1 LTRIPFRPVPLKARL
16 ALAFAAGMAVVLMGV
31 AAFVYVHLRRDLL
44 DAIDVGLQ
52 SRAQVVVA
60 NARRADPSL
69 GGRAR
74 HLIDADEAFAQVLT
88 PAAGIVEATPAVSS
102 SPLVGTSFLRRVD
115 RPTFVDRKPP
125 RIDAARLLVVP
136 TQVRGRPGFVVV
148 GGTLSDEREALGRV
162 LRLFGVAL
170 PAALALCT
178 VIGWALATTALRP
191 VERMRREADAVSAA
205 DIGRRLPVPATDPTL
220 ARLAT
225 TLNRTF
231 DRLQAALE
239 RERRFVDDAS
249 HELRTPLTILK
260 IEVDAALAGDRSRR
274 GLERALEAASDE
286 VDHLVRIAEHMLVL
300 ARAEHDKIELHR
312 VATPLP
318 ELLEQG
324 ARVFAGRAG
333 RERVRIEVVA
343 ADVVVCVDRTRM
355 RQALDNLIDNAIRHS
370 LAGAAVRI
378 TGSTSGDTL
387 TITVADEG
395 AGFASDVLPNVFE
408 PFARGAGSAYEGS
421 GLGLAIVALIA
432 EAHDGAAAA
441 RNGADG
447 GAQVTI
453 TVGAAAPR
461 PPAHLASAERSP
473 HEPGGRSQRGDG
485 DDHED
490 RG

>member
-1 LTRIPFRPVPLKARL
+1 LTRISFRPVPLRARL
-16 ALAFAAGMAVVLMGV
+16 ALAFASGMAVVLIGV
-31 AAFVYVHLRRDLL
+31 AAFVYVQLRHDLL
-44 DAIDVGLQ
+44 DAIDAGLQ

-60 NARRADPSL
+60 NARRPDPSL

-88 PAAGIVEATPAVSS
+88 PTARIVEATPAVAA
-102 SPLVGTSFLRRVD
+102 SPLVGRSFLRTVE
-115 RPTFVDRKPP
+115 RPTFVERKPP

-136 TQVRGRPGFVVV
+136 AQVRGRPGFVVV

-162 LRLFGVAL
+162 RRLFAVAF

-191 VERMRREADAVSAA
+191 VERMRREADAVTAA

-231 DRLQAALE
+231 DRLQAALQ

-260 IEVDAALAGDRSRR
+260 AEIDTALTGDRDRR
-274 GLERALEAASDE
+274 GLERTLEAASDE

-300 ARAEHDKIELHR
+300 ARAEHGTIALHR
-312 VATPLP
+312 VETPLP
-318 ELLEQG
+318 ELLDQG
-324 ARVFAGRAG
+324 ARIFAGRAA
-333 RERVRIEVVA
+333 RERVRIEVESA
-343 ADVVVCVDRTRM
+343 NVVVWVDRTRM

-370 LAGAAVRI
+370 PAGAVVRI
-378 TGSTSGDTL
+378 TGSTSADTV

-395 AGFASDVLPNVFE
+395 AGFAADVLPNAFE
-408 PFARGAGSAYEGS
+408 PFARSAGSAYEGS
-421 GLGLAIVALIA
+421 GLGLAVVALVA
-432 EAHDGAAAA
+432 EAHGGSATA
-441 RNGADG
+441 RNGVDG
-447 GAQVTI
+447 GAQVMFTI
-453 TVGAAAPR
+453 AAAAPR
-461 PPAHLASAERSP
+461 PPSHMGPEELSP
-473 HEPGGRSQRGDG
+473 HEPVAHLGSDPERRA
-485 DDHED
+485 
-490 RG
+490 